1 MATKIEGWAT
11 KNEAYPGNHYA
22 FSDLASCRGIKAT
35 LVIGDQ
41 RVFTEAEVDRMMRS
55 LLYDLE
61 QHVRREEKVEVITA
75 KDIRRQFRVRGINPD
90 NPT

>member
-61 QHVRREEKVEVITA
+61 EHVHLEGKVEVITA
-75 KDIRRQFRVRGINPD
+75 KAMHQAFRVRGISLDDPA
-90 NPT
+90 